1 LFASTNV
8 RLELDYNYSYSP
20 PILLAENTDN
30 PETDEDE
37 NWDEWKRDNY
47 EDTYYRKIPKGLDL
61 VDSYIG
67 AGLAYLSSLAFAILF
82 FFNDAHPMELG
93 LILHA
98 VSPTVGSVLFLHI
111 RDKNIT
117 CENTIPAAI
126 MASLIGGCVGLII
139 DKKTNPTEPS
149 YDQPYEV
156 FALGSLIL
164 GPLGAVIGYR
174 QTAPLQPEKS
184 VSVHPPS
191 FEFTNTTY
199 PDGSVELST
208 KLVLVD
214 VRF

>member
-67 AGLAYLSSLAFAILF
+67 AELAYLISIVFVLF
-82 FFNDAHPMELG
+82 SFLTGGKLG
-93 LILHA
+93 PLLHA

-126 MASLIGGCVGLII
+126 MASLIGGCAGLII